1 MIYTL
6 TPGEVAIVG
15 AELVGGSVAAKN
27 LSLCLNAVSEFI
39 GKPHKVTLVV
49 FRNDDRP
56 AGQLANCALDSGAV
70 TINLMKTFC
79 ESYDKTS
86 QTAPE
91 ISLTALFWHNTYV
104 SYIHEAL
111 HLEDPAATEEDIS
124 VMAKELTYEIA
135 RDFGLEPPK
144 SCAFLSAQIEELTRG
159 VDDEYPCTQK
169 AMFDN
174 GWLYWSKTKPSLGE
188 LILKTFRSYMHLMSG
203 AEEDDY
209 RWIGQIKRPTVV
221 VKNEHELTRHINKI
235 DDAYDNEDATAE
247 VVAAAIDRA
256 NMFLAGS
263 GATKEEM
270 ATVTVEDKLLLQQF
284 LTNSPAAT
292 HAAAAPM
299 AVSTGYNG
307 GFDAD
312 DYEGEAS
319 MSEEF
324 SDDGDEFGEFTE
336 FSDDDEAPAMNMTA
350 FAAMA
355 MTGVVPQMPRYNNQ
369 PTTLVTNIDPAQHS
383 AVKVTLPKTGLSAEE
398 TSDIARGVYTKCFN
412 HVFNVCTQN
421 VHAVETL
428 LPLTVLE
435 KQVVVS
441 MNYFDNGKWVKIS
454 TGNGLRGYI
463 SSKELLPSY
472 KVYIN
477 VDGIEI
483 CRRVFPQNPN
493 KRNDQGQYTKPAILA
508 RGGAKI
514 MYVMEGSDD
523 AKAAGAKQ
531 YICKAMINPGEA
543 FDGNWIAC

>member
-1 MIYTL
+1 
-6 TPGEVAIVG
+6 
-15 AELVGGSVAAKN
+15 
-27 LSLCLNAVSEFI
+27 
-39 GKPHKVTLVV
+39 
-49 FRNDDRP
+49 
-56 AGQLANCALDSGAV
+56 
-70 TINLMKTFC
+70 MKTFC
-79 ESYDKTS
+79 ESYDKTLIEAT
-86 QTAPE
+86 Q
-91 ISLTALFWHNTYV
+91 ISVTALFWHNVYV
-104 SYIHEAL
+104 SYVHEAL
-111 HLEDPAATEEDIS
+111 HLEDPTATEEDIS

-144 SCAFLSAQIEELTRG
+144 NCAFLSAQIEELTRG
-159 VDDEYPCTQK
+159 VDDEYSVTQK
-169 AMFDN
+169 AMFDK
-174 GWLYWSKTKPSLGE
+174 GWFYWSKTTPKLGE
-188 LILKTFRSYMHLMSG
+188 LILKSFRSYMHLMSG
-203 AEEDDY
+203 ADDDDY
-209 RWIGQIKRPTVV
+209 RWVGQIKRPAVV
-221 VKNEHELTRHINKI
+221 VKGAGAVAEAFHNKS
-235 DDAYDNEDATAE
+235 AE
-247 VVAAAIDRA
+247 EVAVDIERA

-263 GATKEEM
+263 GATKEEV
-270 ATVTVEDKLLLQQF
+270 ATVTAEDKLLLQQF
-284 LTNSPAAT
+284 LTNTPAAA

-324 SDDGDEFGEFTE
+324 SDDGDFGEFTE
-336 FSDDDEAPAMNMTA
+336 FNDDDEAPAMNMTA

-369 PTTLVTNIDPAQHS
+369 PTTLVTNIDQAQHS

-412 HVFNVCTQN
+412 HVFNICTQN

-441 MNYFDNGKWVKIS
+441 MNYFDNGRWGKVS
-454 TGNGLRGYI
+454 TGNGLRGYM

-531 YICKAMINPGEA
+531 YICKAVVNPGEA